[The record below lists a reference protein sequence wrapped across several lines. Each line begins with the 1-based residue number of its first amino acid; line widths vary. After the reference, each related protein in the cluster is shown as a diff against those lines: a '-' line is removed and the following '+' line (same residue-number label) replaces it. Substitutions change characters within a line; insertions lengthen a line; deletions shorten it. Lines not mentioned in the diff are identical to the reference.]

1 MRLSDSFL
9 EQLRANTDIES
20 VISPYVNLRRRGK
33 NLVGLCP
40 FHNEKTPSFTVYPE
54 NGSFYCFGCGV
65 GGDVI
70 TFVRRMENFDY
81 MEAVKQLADRA
92 GMALPEDGY
101 DDTLAKKRTAVLAAN
116 RAAAK
121 FFHSQLFT
129 DRGRHALNY
138 FLDRG
143 LTMETIRHF
152 GLGFAPD
159 DWRAL
164 KNHLNE
170 QGFDDILLESANLL
184 RRSDKNGKVS
194 YYDNF
199 RNRVMFPIIDPR
211 GNVIAFGGRVL
222 DDSKPKYINT
232 SDTLVYKKSNG
243 VFALNF
249 AKNGNDGKLIIA
261 EGYMDV
267 IALHQAGFTNAVACL
282 GTALTKE
289 QANLLSRYA
298 DEIILSYDA
307 DEAGQKATARAL
319 GIFGTTGMEI
329 KVLRLTGG
337 KDPDEIIKKYGAQRF
352 RDIINGAA
360 NDTEYR
366 LLRARQGIDLSTD
379 DGKVKYL
386 SAATEV
392 LAGIPSP
399 VEVDVY
405 ASRLANEL
413 GVDKLAIESQVKYK
427 REGLRKR
434 RMAQREQDQ
443 KRLLINGQ
451 NTKNPER
458 SQHLRAAKAE
468 ETLIASL
475 MRNPDFY
482 NKLKDELSAD
492 YFVTALNRR
501 IFSVILSR
509 LDEGGNTE
517 PYFLSSEFTPDEMDN
532 YMNKKCGFL
541 GVTHGYSSDSRDLE
555 KSIRENDE
563 HRADAVKATSVMAY
577 QIQKFIGSYTAAM
590 NGLDAVV
597 FTAGMGENNP
607 ELRDRACTD
616 MDYYGIKIDREL
628 NAKVHHQPN
637 TVEISTPDSKVKV
650 YVLPTNEE
658 LMIASDTEAIVRKLG
673 K

>member
-1 MRLSDSFL
+1 MRLSDGFL

-70 TFVRRMENFDY
+70 TFVRRMENLDY

-501 IFSVILSR
+501 IFSVILRALTRAATPNRISSR
-509 LDEGGNTE
+509 PSSLPMRWTRSSA
-517 PYFLSSEFTPDEMDN
+517 YSALRLS
-532 YMNKKCGFL
+532 
-541 GVTHGYSSDSRDLE
+541 
-555 KSIRENDE
+555 
-563 HRADAVKATSVMAY
+563 
-577 QIQKFIGSYTAAM
+577 
-590 NGLDAVV
+590 
-597 FTAGMGENNP
+597 
-607 ELRDRACTD
+607 
-616 MDYYGIKIDREL
+616 
-628 NAKVHHQPN
+628 
-637 TVEISTPDSKVKV
+637 
-650 YVLPTNEE
+650 
-658 LMIASDTEAIVRKLG
+658 
-673 K
+673 

>member
-1 MRLSDSFL
+1 MRLSDAFL

-70 TFVRRMENFDY
+70 TFVRRMENLDY

-121 FFHSQLFT
+121 FFHLQLFT
-129 DRGRHALNY
+129 EQGRQALDY

-143 LTMETIRHF
+143 LAPETIRHF
-152 GLGFAPD
+152 GLGFAPN

-164 KNHLNE
+164 KRHLNE
-170 QGFDDILLESANLL
+170 QGFDDVLLESANLL

-298 DEIILSYDA
+298 DTIILSYDA

-329 KVLRLTGG
+329 KVLHLEGG
-337 KDPDEIIKKYGAQRF
+337 KDPDEIIKNYGAQRF
-352 RDIINGAA
+352 QAIIDGAA

-366 LLRARQGIDLSTD
+366 LLKARQGIDLATD

-386 SAATEV
+386 SVAAEI
-392 LAGIPSP
+392 LAEIGSP

-405 ASRLANEL
+405 ASRLAHEL
-413 GVDKLAIESQVKYK
+413 GVDKLAIQSQVKYK
-427 REGLRKR
+427 REGLKKR
-434 RMAQREQDQ
+434 RAVKREQEQ
-443 KRLLINGQ
+443 TRLLINGQ

-458 SQHLRAAKAE
+458 AQHLRAAKAE

-482 NKLKDELSAD
+482 NKLKDGLSAD

-501 IFSVILSR
+501 IFSIVLSR
-509 LDEGGNTE
+509 LEEGGNTE
-517 PYFLSSEFTPDEMDN
+517 PYFLSSEFTPDEMDEVERIFRSATQLSN
-532 YMNKKCGFL
+532 TVDECADCIKILKEEKNKPE
-541 GVTHGYSSDSRDLE
+541 T
-555 KSIRENDE
+555 
-563 HRADAVKATSVMAY
+563 VKAS
-577 QIQKFIGSYTAAM
+577 
-590 NGLDAVV
+590 
-597 FTAGMGENNP
+597 
-607 ELRDRACTD
+607 ELSDEDFAKLFRSD
-616 MDYYGIKIDREL
+616 KRE
-628 NAKVHHQPN
+628 
-637 TVEISTPDSKVKV
+637 
-650 YVLPTNEE
+650 
-658 LMIASDTEAIVRKLG
+658 
-673 K
+673 

>member
-70 TFVRRMENFDY
+70 TFVRRMENLDY

-129 DRGRHALNY
+129 DRGRPALNY

-152 GLGFAPD
+152 GLGFAPN

-298 DEIILSYDA
+298 NEIILSYDA

-501 IFSVILSR
+501 IFSVVLSR

-517 PYFLSSEFTPDEMDN
+517 PYFLSSEFTPDEMDEVERI
-532 YMNKKCGFL
+532 FR
-541 GVTHGYSSDSRDLE
+541 S
-555 KSIRENDE
+555 
-563 HRADAVKATSVMAY
+563 
-577 QIQKFIGSYTAAM
+577 AAQ
-590 NGLDAVV
+590 LS
-597 FTAGMGENNP
+597 
-607 ELRDRACTD
+607 
-616 MDYYGIKIDREL
+616 
-628 NAKVHHQPN
+628 N
-637 TVEISTPDSKVKV
+637 TVEECVDCIKILKEEKNKPESIKASELSDDDFAKLFRPDKQ
-650 YVLPTNEE
+650 
-658 LMIASDTEAIVRKLG
+658 D
-673 K
+673 

>member
-70 TFVRRMENFDY
+70 TFVRRMENLDY
-81 MEAVKQLADRA
+81 MEAVKQLADRV

-143 LTMETIRHF
+143 LTMKTIRHF

-184 RRSDKNGKVS
+184 RRSDKSGKVS

-249 AKNGNDGKLIIA
+249 AMNGNDGKLIIA

-517 PYFLSSEFTPDEMDN
+517 PYFLSSEFTPDEMDEVERI
-532 YMNKKCGFL
+532 FR
-541 GVTHGYSSDSRDLE
+541 S
-555 KSIRENDE
+555 
-563 HRADAVKATSVMAY
+563 
-577 QIQKFIGSYTAAM
+577 AAQ
-590 NGLDAVV
+590 LS
-597 FTAGMGENNP
+597 
-607 ELRDRACTD
+607 
-616 MDYYGIKIDREL
+616 
-628 NAKVHHQPN
+628 N
-637 TVEISTPDSKVKV
+637 TVEECADCIKILKEEKNKPESIKASELSDDDFAKLFRPDKQ
-650 YVLPTNEE
+650 
-658 LMIASDTEAIVRKLG
+658 D
-673 K
+673 

>member
-1 MRLSDSFL
+1 MRLSDAFL

-40 FHNEKTPSFTVYPE
+40 FHNEKTPSFKVYPE

-70 TFVRRMENFDY
+70 TFVRRMENLDY

-121 FFHSQLFT
+121 FFHAQLFT
-129 DRGRHALNY
+129 EQGRQALDY

-143 LTMETIRHF
+143 LAPETIRHF
-152 GLGFAPD
+152 GLGFAPN

-164 KNHLNE
+164 KRHLNE

-298 DEIILSYDA
+298 DTIILSYDA

-329 KVLRLTGG
+329 KVLHLEGG

-352 RDIINGAA
+352 QAIIDGAA

-366 LLRARQGIDLSTD
+366 LLKARQGIDLATD

-386 SAATEV
+386 SVAAEI
-392 LAGIPSP
+392 LAEIGSP

-405 ASRLANEL
+405 ASRLAHEL
-413 GVDKLAIESQVKYK
+413 GVDKLAIQSQVKYK
-427 REGLRKR
+427 REGLKKR
-434 RMAQREQDQ
+434 RTVKREQEQ
-443 KRLLINGQ
+443 TRLLINGQ

-458 SQHLRAAKAE
+458 AQHLRAAKAE

-482 NKLKDELSAD
+482 NKLKDGLSAD

-501 IFSVILSR
+501 IFSVVLSR
-509 LDEGGNTE
+509 LEEGGNTE
-517 PYFLSSEFTPDEMDN
+517 PYFLSSEFTPDEMDEVERIFRSAAQLSN
-532 YMNKKCGFL
+532 TVDECADCIKILKEEKNKPE
-541 GVTHGYSSDSRDLE
+541 T
-555 KSIRENDE
+555 
-563 HRADAVKATSVMAY
+563 VKAS
-577 QIQKFIGSYTAAM
+577 
-590 NGLDAVV
+590 
-597 FTAGMGENNP
+597 
-607 ELRDRACTD
+607 ELSDEDFAKLFRSD
-616 MDYYGIKIDREL
+616 KRE
-628 NAKVHHQPN
+628 
-637 TVEISTPDSKVKV
+637 
-650 YVLPTNEE
+650 
-658 LMIASDTEAIVRKLG
+658 
-673 K
+673 

>member
-70 TFVRRMENFDY
+70 TFVRRMENLDY

-92 GMALPEDGY
+92 GIALPEDGY

-517 PYFLSSEFTPDEMDN
+517 PYFLSSEFTPDEMDEVERI
-532 YMNKKCGFL
+532 FR
-541 GVTHGYSSDSRDLE
+541 S
-555 KSIRENDE
+555 
-563 HRADAVKATSVMAY
+563 
-577 QIQKFIGSYTAAM
+577 AAQ
-590 NGLDAVV
+590 LS
-597 FTAGMGENNP
+597 
-607 ELRDRACTD
+607 
-616 MDYYGIKIDREL
+616 
-628 NAKVHHQPN
+628 N
-637 TVEISTPDSKVKV
+637 TVEECVDCIKILK
-650 YVLPTNEE
+650 EE
-658 LMIASDTEAIVRKLG
+658 KNKPESIKASDLSDDDFAKLFRPD
-673 K
+673 KRE

>member
-70 TFVRRMENFDY
+70 TFVRRMENLDY

-386 SAATEV
+386 SAAAEI
-392 LAGIPSP
+392 LAEIGSP

-405 ASRLANEL
+405 ASRLAHEL
-413 GVDKLAIESQVKYK
+413 GVDKLAIQSQVKYK
-427 REGLRKR
+427 REGLKKR
-434 RMAQREQDQ
+434 RAVKREQEQ
-443 KRLLINGQ
+443 MRLLINGQ

-458 SQHLRAAKAE
+458 AQHLRAAKAE

-517 PYFLSSEFTPDEMDN
+517 PYFLSSAFTPDEMDEVERIFRSAAQLSN
-532 YMNKKCGFL
+532 T
-541 GVTHGYSSDSRDLE
+541 V
-555 KSIRENDE
+555 DE
-563 HRADAVKATSVMAY
+563 CAD
-577 QIQKFIGSYTAAM
+577 
-590 NGLDAVV
+590 
-597 FTAGMGENNP
+597 
-607 ELRDRACTD
+607 C
-616 MDYYGIKIDREL
+616 IKILKEEKNKPESIKASEL
-628 NAKVHHQPN
+628 SDEDFAK
-637 TVEISTPDSKVKV
+637 
-650 YVLPTNEE
+650 LFR
-658 LMIASDTEAIVRKLG
+658 SDKRG
-673 K
+673 

>member
-70 TFVRRMENFDY
+70 TFVRRMENLDY
-81 MEAVKQLADRA
+81 MEAVKQLADRV

-143 LTMETIRHF
+143 LTMKTIRHF

-184 RRSDKNGKVS
+184 RRSDKSGKVS

-329 KVLRLTGG
+329 KVLRLAGG

-458 SQHLRAAKAE
+458 SQHMRAAKAE

-517 PYFLSSEFTPDEMDN
+517 PYFLSSEFTPDEMDEVERI
-532 YMNKKCGFL
+532 FR
-541 GVTHGYSSDSRDLE
+541 S
-555 KSIRENDE
+555 
-563 HRADAVKATSVMAY
+563 
-577 QIQKFIGSYTAAM
+577 AAQ
-590 NGLDAVV
+590 LS
-597 FTAGMGENNP
+597 
-607 ELRDRACTD
+607 
-616 MDYYGIKIDREL
+616 
-628 NAKVHHQPN
+628 N
-637 TVEISTPDSKVKV
+637 TVEECADCIKILKEEKNKPESIKASELSDDDFAKLFRPDKQ
-650 YVLPTNEE
+650 
-658 LMIASDTEAIVRKLG
+658 D
-673 K
+673 

>member
-70 TFVRRMENFDY
+70 TFVRRMENLDY
-81 MEAVKQLADRA
+81 MEAVKQLADRV

-143 LTMETIRHF
+143 LTMKTIRHF

-184 RRSDKNGKVS
+184 RRSDKSGKVS

-366 LLRARQGIDLSTD
+366 LLRARQG
-379 DGKVKYL
+379 
-386 SAATEV
+386 
-392 LAGIPSP
+392 
-399 VEVDVY
+399 
-405 ASRLANEL
+405 
-413 GVDKLAIESQVKYK
+413 
-427 REGLRKR
+427 
-434 RMAQREQDQ
+434 
-443 KRLLINGQ
+443 
-451 NTKNPER
+451 
-458 SQHLRAAKAE
+458 
-468 ETLIASL
+468 
-475 MRNPDFY
+475 
-482 NKLKDELSAD
+482 
-492 YFVTALNRR
+492 
-501 IFSVILSR
+501 
-509 LDEGGNTE
+509 
-517 PYFLSSEFTPDEMDN
+517 
-532 YMNKKCGFL
+532 
-541 GVTHGYSSDSRDLE
+541 
-555 KSIRENDE
+555 
-563 HRADAVKATSVMAY
+563 
-577 QIQKFIGSYTAAM
+577 
-590 NGLDAVV
+590 
-597 FTAGMGENNP
+597 
-607 ELRDRACTD
+607 
-616 MDYYGIKIDREL
+616 
-628 NAKVHHQPN
+628 
-637 TVEISTPDSKVKV
+637 
-650 YVLPTNEE
+650 
-658 LMIASDTEAIVRKLG
+658 
-673 K
+673 

>member
-70 TFVRRMENFDY
+70 TFVRRMENLDY

-170 QGFDDILLESANLL
+170 QGFDDVLLESANLL

-517 PYFLSSEFTPDEMDN
+517 PYFLSSEFTPDEMDEVERI
-532 YMNKKCGFL
+532 FR
-541 GVTHGYSSDSRDLE
+541 S
-555 KSIRENDE
+555 
-563 HRADAVKATSVMAY
+563 ATQLS
-577 QIQKFIGSYTAAM
+577 
-590 NGLDAVV
+590 
-597 FTAGMGENNP
+597 
-607 ELRDRACTD
+607 
-616 MDYYGIKIDREL
+616 
-628 NAKVHHQPN
+628 N
-637 TVEISTPDSKVKV
+637 TVEECVDCIKILK
-650 YVLPTNEE
+650 EE
-658 LMIASDTEAIVRKLG
+658 KNKPESIKASDLSDDDFAKLFRPD
-673 K
+673 KRE

>member
-1 MRLSDSFL
+1 MRLSDAFL

-70 TFVRRMENFDY
+70 TFVRRMENLDY

-121 FFHSQLFT
+121 FFHAQLYT
-129 DRGRHALNY
+129 EQGRQALDY

-143 LTMETIRHF
+143 LAPETIRHF
-152 GLGFAPD
+152 GLGFAPN
-159 DWRAL
+159 DWRTL
-164 KNHLNE
+164 KRHLNE
-170 QGFDDILLESANLL
+170 QGFDDVLLESANLL

-298 DEIILSYDA
+298 DTIILSYDA

-329 KVLRLTGG
+329 KVLHLEGG
-337 KDPDEIIKKYGAQRF
+337 KDPDEIIKNYGAQRF
-352 RDIINGAA
+352 QAIIDGAA

-366 LLRARQGIDLSTD
+366 LLKARQGIDLATD

-386 SAATEV
+386 SAAAEI
-392 LAGIPSP
+392 LAEIGSP

-405 ASRLANEL
+405 ASRLAHEL
-413 GVDKLAIESQVKYK
+413 GVDKLAIQSQVKYK
-427 REGLRKR
+427 REGLKKR
-434 RMAQREQDQ
+434 RAVKREQEQ
-443 KRLLINGQ
+443 TRLLINGQ

-458 SQHLRAAKAE
+458 AQHLRAAKAE

-482 NKLKDELSAD
+482 NKLKDGLSAD

-501 IFSVILSR
+501 IFSVVLSR
-509 LDEGGNTE
+509 LEEGGNTE
-517 PYFLSSEFTPDEMDN
+517 PYFLSSEFTPDEMDEVERIFRSAAQLSN
-532 YMNKKCGFL
+532 TVDECADCIKILKEEKNKPE
-541 GVTHGYSSDSRDLE
+541 T
-555 KSIRENDE
+555 
-563 HRADAVKATSVMAY
+563 VKAS
-577 QIQKFIGSYTAAM
+577 
-590 NGLDAVV
+590 
-597 FTAGMGENNP
+597 
-607 ELRDRACTD
+607 ELSDEDFAKLFRSD
-616 MDYYGIKIDREL
+616 KRE
-628 NAKVHHQPN
+628 
-637 TVEISTPDSKVKV
+637 
-650 YVLPTNEE
+650 
-658 LMIASDTEAIVRKLG
+658 
-673 K
+673 

>member
-70 TFVRRMENFDY
+70 TFVRRMENLDY

-386 SAATEV
+386 SAATEM

-482 NKLKDELSAD
+482 NKLRDELSAD

-517 PYFLSSEFTPDEMDN
+517 PYFLSSEFTPDEMDEVERI
-532 YMNKKCGFL
+532 FR
-541 GVTHGYSSDSRDLE
+541 S
-555 KSIRENDE
+555 
-563 HRADAVKATSVMAY
+563 ATQLS
-577 QIQKFIGSYTAAM
+577 
-590 NGLDAVV
+590 
-597 FTAGMGENNP
+597 
-607 ELRDRACTD
+607 
-616 MDYYGIKIDREL
+616 
-628 NAKVHHQPN
+628 N
-637 TVEISTPDSKVKV
+637 TVEECADCIKILK
-650 YVLPTNEE
+650 EE
-658 LMIASDTEAIVRKLG
+658 KNKPESIKASELSDEDFAKLFRSD
-673 K
+673 KRE

>member
-70 TFVRRMENFDY
+70 TFVRRMENLDY

-170 QGFDDILLESANLL
+170 QGFDDVLLESANLL

-482 NKLKDELSAD
+482 NKLRDELSAD

-517 PYFLSSEFTPDEMDN
+517 PYFLSSEFTPDEMDEVERIFRSAAQLSN
-532 YMNKKCGFL
+532 IVEEC
-541 GVTHGYSSDSRDLE
+541 
-555 KSIRENDE
+555 
-563 HRADAVKATSVMAY
+563 AD
-577 QIQKFIGSYTAAM
+577 
-590 NGLDAVV
+590 
-597 FTAGMGENNP
+597 
-607 ELRDRACTD
+607 C
-616 MDYYGIKIDREL
+616 IKILKEEKNKPESIKASEL
-628 NAKVHHQPN
+628 SDDDFAKLFR
-637 TVEISTPDSKVKV
+637 PDKQ
-650 YVLPTNEE
+650 
-658 LMIASDTEAIVRKLG
+658 D
-673 K
+673 

>member
-70 TFVRRMENFDY
+70 TFVRRMENLDY

-199 RNRVMFPIIDPR
+199 RNRVIFPIIDPR

-249 AKNGNDGKLIIA
+249 AKKGNDGKLIIA

-352 RDIINGAA
+352 CDIINGAA

-517 PYFLSSEFTPDEMDN
+517 PYFLSSAFTPDEMDEVERI
-532 YMNKKCGFL
+532 FR
-541 GVTHGYSSDSRDLE
+541 S
-555 KSIRENDE
+555 
-563 HRADAVKATSVMAY
+563 
-577 QIQKFIGSYTAAM
+577 AAQ
-590 NGLDAVV
+590 LS
-597 FTAGMGENNP
+597 
-607 ELRDRACTD
+607 
-616 MDYYGIKIDREL
+616 
-628 NAKVHHQPN
+628 N
-637 TVEISTPDSKVKV
+637 TVEECVDCIKILK
-650 YVLPTNEE
+650 EE
-658 LMIASDTEAIVRKLG
+658 KNKPESIKASELSDDDFAKLFRLD
-673 K
+673 KQD

>member
-1 MRLSDSFL
+1 MRLSDAFL

-70 TFVRRMENFDY
+70 TFVRRMENLDY

-129 DRGRHALNY
+129 EQGRQALDY

-143 LTMETIRHF
+143 LAPETIRHF
-152 GLGFAPD
+152 GLGFAPN

-164 KNHLNE
+164 KRHLNE
-170 QGFDDILLESANLL
+170 QGFDDVLLESANLL

-298 DEIILSYDA
+298 DTIILSYDA

-319 GIFGTTGMEI
+319 GIFGITGMEI
-329 KVLRLTGG
+329 KVLHLEGG

-352 RDIINGAA
+352 QAIIDGAA

-366 LLRARQGIDLSTD
+366 LLKARQGIDLATD

-386 SAATEV
+386 SAAAEI
-392 LAGIPSP
+392 LAEIGSP

-405 ASRLANEL
+405 ASRLAHEL
-413 GVDKLAIESQVKYK
+413 GVDKLAIQSQVKYK
-427 REGLRKR
+427 REGLKKR
-434 RMAQREQDQ
+434 RAVKREQEQ
-443 KRLLINGQ
+443 TRLLINGQ

-475 MRNPDFY
+475 MRNSDFY
-482 NKLKDELSAD
+482 NKLKDGLSAD
-492 YFVTALNRR
+492 YFVTAFNRR
-501 IFSVILSR
+501 IFSVVLSR
-509 LDEGGNTE
+509 LEEGGNTE
-517 PYFLSSEFTPDEMDN
+517 PYFLSSEFTPDEMDEVERIFRSAAQLSN
-532 YMNKKCGFL
+532 TVDECADCIKILKEEKNKPE
-541 GVTHGYSSDSRDLE
+541 T
-555 KSIRENDE
+555 
-563 HRADAVKATSVMAY
+563 VKAS
-577 QIQKFIGSYTAAM
+577 
-590 NGLDAVV
+590 
-597 FTAGMGENNP
+597 
-607 ELRDRACTD
+607 ELSDEDFAKLFRSD
-616 MDYYGIKIDREL
+616 KRE
-628 NAKVHHQPN
+628 
-637 TVEISTPDSKVKV
+637 
-650 YVLPTNEE
+650 
-658 LMIASDTEAIVRKLG
+658 
-673 K
+673 

>member
-70 TFVRRMENFDY
+70 TFVRRMENLDY

-392 LAGIPSP
+392 LAWIPSP

-434 RMAQREQDQ
+434 RMAQHEQDQ

-482 NKLKDELSAD
+482 NKLRDELSAD
-492 YFVTALNRR
+492 YFVTAINRR

-517 PYFLSSEFTPDEMDN
+517 PYFLSSEFTPDEMDEVERI
-532 YMNKKCGFL
+532 FR
-541 GVTHGYSSDSRDLE
+541 S
-555 KSIRENDE
+555 
-563 HRADAVKATSVMAY
+563 
-577 QIQKFIGSYTAAM
+577 AAQ
-590 NGLDAVV
+590 LS
-597 FTAGMGENNP
+597 
-607 ELRDRACTD
+607 
-616 MDYYGIKIDREL
+616 
-628 NAKVHHQPN
+628 N
-637 TVEISTPDSKVKV
+637 TVEECADCIKILKEEKNKPESIKASELSDDDFAKLFRPDKQ
-650 YVLPTNEE
+650 
-658 LMIASDTEAIVRKLG
+658 D
-673 K
+673 

>member
-1 MRLSDSFL
+1 MRLSDAFL

-70 TFVRRMENFDY
+70 TFVRRMENLDY

-121 FFHSQLFT
+121 FFHAQLYT
-129 DRGRHALNY
+129 EQGRQALDY
-138 FLDRG
+138 FLDRC
-143 LTMETIRHF
+143 LAPETIRHF
-152 GLGFAPD
+152 GLGFAPN

-164 KNHLNE
+164 KRHLNE
-170 QGFDDILLESANLL
+170 QGFDDVLLESANLL

-298 DEIILSYDA
+298 DTIILSYDA

-329 KVLRLTGG
+329 KVLHLEGG
-337 KDPDEIIKKYGAQRF
+337 KDPDEIIKNYGAQRF
-352 RDIINGAA
+352 QAIIDGAA

-366 LLRARQGIDLSTD
+366 LLKARQGIDLATD

-386 SAATEV
+386 SVAAEI
-392 LAGIPSP
+392 LAEIGSP

-405 ASRLANEL
+405 ASRLAHEL
-413 GVDKLAIESQVKYK
+413 GVDKLAIQSQVKYK
-427 REGLRKR
+427 REGLKKR
-434 RMAQREQDQ
+434 RAVKREQEQ
-443 KRLLINGQ
+443 TRLLINGQ

-458 SQHLRAAKAE
+458 AQHLRAAKAE

-482 NKLKDELSAD
+482 NKLKDGLSAD

-501 IFSVILSR
+501 IFSIVLSR
-509 LDEGGNTE
+509 LEEGRNTE
-517 PYFLSSEFTPDEMDN
+517 PYFLSSEFTPDEMDEVERIFRSATQLSN
-532 YMNKKCGFL
+532 TVDECADCIKILKEEKNKPE
-541 GVTHGYSSDSRDLE
+541 T
-555 KSIRENDE
+555 
-563 HRADAVKATSVMAY
+563 VKAS
-577 QIQKFIGSYTAAM
+577 
-590 NGLDAVV
+590 
-597 FTAGMGENNP
+597 
-607 ELRDRACTD
+607 ELSDEDFAKLFRSD
-616 MDYYGIKIDREL
+616 KRE
-628 NAKVHHQPN
+628 
-637 TVEISTPDSKVKV
+637 
-650 YVLPTNEE
+650 
-658 LMIASDTEAIVRKLG
+658 
-673 K
+673 

>member
-1 MRLSDSFL
+1 MRLSDAFL

-70 TFVRRMENFDY
+70 TFVRRMENLDY

-121 FFHSQLFT
+121 FFHAQLYT
-129 DRGRHALNY
+129 VQGRQALDY

-143 LTMETIRHF
+143 LAPETIRHF
-152 GLGFAPD
+152 GLGFAPN

-164 KNHLNE
+164 KRHLNE

-232 SDTLVYKKSNG
+232 SDTLIYKKSNG

-298 DEIILSYDA
+298 DTIILSYDA

-329 KVLRLTGG
+329 KVLHLEGG
-337 KDPDEIIKKYGAQRF
+337 KDPDEIIKNYGAQRF
-352 RDIINGAA
+352 QAIIDGAA

-366 LLRARQGIDLSTD
+366 LLKARQGIDLATD

-386 SAATEV
+386 SAAAEI
-392 LAGIPSP
+392 LAEIGSP

-405 ASRLANEL
+405 ASRLAHEL
-413 GVDKLAIESQVKYK
+413 GVDKLAIQSQVKYK
-427 REGLRKR
+427 REGLKKR
-434 RMAQREQDQ
+434 RAVKREQEQ
-443 KRLLINGQ
+443 TRLLINGQ

-458 SQHLRAAKAE
+458 AQHLRAAKAE

-482 NKLKDELSAD
+482 NKLKDGLSAD

-501 IFSVILSR
+501 IFSVVLSR
-509 LDEGGNTE
+509 LEEGGNTE
-517 PYFLSSEFTPDEMDN
+517 PYFLSSEFTPDEMDEVERIFRSAAQLSN
-532 YMNKKCGFL
+532 TVDECADCIKILKEEKNKPE
-541 GVTHGYSSDSRDLE
+541 T
-555 KSIRENDE
+555 
-563 HRADAVKATSVMAY
+563 VKAS
-577 QIQKFIGSYTAAM
+577 
-590 NGLDAVV
+590 
-597 FTAGMGENNP
+597 
-607 ELRDRACTD
+607 ELSDEDFAKLFRSD
-616 MDYYGIKIDREL
+616 KRE
-628 NAKVHHQPN
+628 
-637 TVEISTPDSKVKV
+637 
-650 YVLPTNEE
+650 
-658 LMIASDTEAIVRKLG
+658 
-673 K
+673 

>member
-70 TFVRRMENFDY
+70 TFVRRMENLDY

-101 DDTLAKKRTAVLAAN
+101 DDTLAKKRTSVLAAN

-159 DWRAL
+159 DWRTL

-366 LLRARQGIDLSTD
+366 LIRARQGIDLSTD

-517 PYFLSSEFTPDEMDN
+517 PYFLSSEFTPDEMDEVERI
-532 YMNKKCGFL
+532 FR
-541 GVTHGYSSDSRDLE
+541 S
-555 KSIRENDE
+555 
-563 HRADAVKATSVMAY
+563 
-577 QIQKFIGSYTAAM
+577 AAQ
-590 NGLDAVV
+590 LS
-597 FTAGMGENNP
+597 
-607 ELRDRACTD
+607 
-616 MDYYGIKIDREL
+616 
-628 NAKVHHQPN
+628 N
-637 TVEISTPDSKVKV
+637 TVEECADCIKILKEEKNKPESIKASELSDDDFAKLFRPDKQ
-650 YVLPTNEE
+650 
-658 LMIASDTEAIVRKLG
+658 D
-673 K
+673 

>member
-1 MRLSDSFL
+1 MRLSDAFL
-9 EQLRANTDIES
+9 EQLRANTAIES

-70 TFVRRMENFDY
+70 TFVRRMENLDY

-116 RAAAK
+116 RATAK

-129 DRGRHALNY
+129 EQGRQALDY

-143 LTMETIRHF
+143 LAPETIRHF
-152 GLGFAPD
+152 GLGFAPN

-164 KNHLNE
+164 KRHLNE
-170 QGFDDILLESANLL
+170 QGFDDVLLESANLL

-298 DEIILSYDA
+298 DTIILSYDA

-329 KVLRLTGG
+329 KVLHLEGG
-337 KDPDEIIKKYGAQRF
+337 KDPDEIIKNYGAQRF
-352 RDIINGAA
+352 QAIIDGAA

-366 LLRARQGIDLSTD
+366 LLKARQGIDLATD

-386 SAATEV
+386 SAAAEI
-392 LAGIPSP
+392 LAEIGSP

-405 ASRLANEL
+405 ASRLAHEL
-413 GVDKLAIESQVKYK
+413 GVDKLAIQSQVKYK
-427 REGLRKR
+427 REGLKKR
-434 RMAQREQDQ
+434 RAVKREQEQ
-443 KRLLINGQ
+443 TRLLINGQ

-458 SQHLRAAKAE
+458 AQHLRAAKAE

-482 NKLKDELSAD
+482 NKLKDGLSAD

-501 IFSVILSR
+501 IFSVVLSR
-509 LDEGGNTE
+509 LEEGGNTE
-517 PYFLSSEFTPDEMDN
+517 PYFLSSEFTPDEMDEVERIFRSAAQLSN
-532 YMNKKCGFL
+532 TVDECADCIKILKEEKNKPE
-541 GVTHGYSSDSRDLE
+541 T
-555 KSIRENDE
+555 
-563 HRADAVKATSVMAY
+563 VKAS
-577 QIQKFIGSYTAAM
+577 
-590 NGLDAVV
+590 
-597 FTAGMGENNP
+597 
-607 ELRDRACTD
+607 ELSDEDFAKLFRSD
-616 MDYYGIKIDREL
+616 KRE
-628 NAKVHHQPN
+628 
-637 TVEISTPDSKVKV
+637 
-650 YVLPTNEE
+650 
-658 LMIASDTEAIVRKLG
+658 
-673 K
+673 

>member
-70 TFVRRMENFDY
+70 TFVRRMENLDY

-249 AKNGNDGKLIIA
+249 AKKGNDGKLIIA

-517 PYFLSSEFTPDEMDN
+517 PYFLSSEFTPDEMDEVERI
-532 YMNKKCGFL
+532 FR
-541 GVTHGYSSDSRDLE
+541 S
-555 KSIRENDE
+555 
-563 HRADAVKATSVMAY
+563 
-577 QIQKFIGSYTAAM
+577 AAQ
-590 NGLDAVV
+590 LS
-597 FTAGMGENNP
+597 
-607 ELRDRACTD
+607 
-616 MDYYGIKIDREL
+616 
-628 NAKVHHQPN
+628 N
-637 TVEISTPDSKVKV
+637 TVEECVDCIKILK
-650 YVLPTNEE
+650 EE
-658 LMIASDTEAIVRKLG
+658 KNKPESIKASDLSDDDFAKLFRPD
-673 K
+673 KRE

>member
-1 MRLSDSFL
+1 MRLSDAFL
-9 EQLRANTDIES
+9 EQLRANTAIES

-70 TFVRRMENFDY
+70 TFVRRMENLDY

-121 FFHSQLFT
+121 FFHAQLYT
-129 DRGRHALNY
+129 EQGRQALDY

-143 LTMETIRHF
+143 LAPETIRHF
-152 GLGFAPD
+152 GLGFAPN

-164 KNHLNE
+164 KRHLNE

-298 DEIILSYDA
+298 DTIILSYDA

-329 KVLRLTGG
+329 KVLHLEGG
-337 KDPDEIIKKYGAQRF
+337 KDPDEIIKNYGAQRF
-352 RDIINGAA
+352 QAIIDGAA

-366 LLRARQGIDLSTD
+366 LLKARQGIDLATD

-386 SAATEV
+386 SAAAEI
-392 LAGIPSP
+392 LAEIGSP

-405 ASRLANEL
+405 ASRLAHEL
-413 GVDKLAIESQVKYK
+413 GVDKLAIQSQVKYK
-427 REGLRKR
+427 REGLKKR
-434 RMAQREQDQ
+434 RAVKREQEQ
-443 KRLLINGQ
+443 TRLLINGQ

-458 SQHLRAAKAE
+458 AQHLRAAKAE

-482 NKLKDELSAD
+482 NKLKDGLSAD

-501 IFSVILSR
+501 IFSVVLSR
-509 LDEGGNTE
+509 LEEGGNTE
-517 PYFLSSEFTPDEMDN
+517 PYFLSSEFTPDEMDEVERIFRSAAQLSN
-532 YMNKKCGFL
+532 TVDECADCIKILKEEKNKPE
-541 GVTHGYSSDSRDLE
+541 T
-555 KSIRENDE
+555 
-563 HRADAVKATSVMAY
+563 VKAS
-577 QIQKFIGSYTAAM
+577 
-590 NGLDAVV
+590 
-597 FTAGMGENNP
+597 
-607 ELRDRACTD
+607 ELSDEDFAKLFRSD
-616 MDYYGIKIDREL
+616 KRE
-628 NAKVHHQPN
+628 
-637 TVEISTPDSKVKV
+637 
-650 YVLPTNEE
+650 
-658 LMIASDTEAIVRKLG
+658 
-673 K
+673 

>member
-1 MRLSDSFL
+1 MRLSDAFL
-9 EQLRANTDIES
+9 EQLHANTDIES

-70 TFVRRMENFDY
+70 TFVRRMENLDY

-121 FFHSQLFT
+121 FFHAQLYT
-129 DRGRHALNY
+129 EQGRRALDY

-143 LTMETIRHF
+143 LAPETIRHF
-152 GLGFAPD
+152 GLGFAPN

-164 KNHLNE
+164 KRHLNE
-170 QGFDDILLESANLL
+170 QGFDDVLLESANLL

-298 DEIILSYDA
+298 DTIILSYDA

-329 KVLRLTGG
+329 KVLHLEGG
-337 KDPDEIIKKYGAQRF
+337 KDPDEIIKNYGAQRF
-352 RDIINGAA
+352 QAIIDGAA

-366 LLRARQGIDLSTD
+366 LLKARQGIDLATD

-386 SAATEV
+386 SVAAEI
-392 LAGIPSP
+392 LAEIGSP

-405 ASRLANEL
+405 ASRLAHEL
-413 GVDKLAIESQVKYK
+413 GVDKLAIQSQVKYK
-427 REGLRKR
+427 REGLKKR
-434 RMAQREQDQ
+434 RAVKREQEQ
-443 KRLLINGQ
+443 TRLLINGQ

-458 SQHLRAAKAE
+458 AQHLRAAKAE

-482 NKLKDELSAD
+482 NKLKDGLSAD

-501 IFSVILSR
+501 IFSVVLSR
-509 LDEGGNTE
+509 LEEGGNTE
-517 PYFLSSEFTPDEMDN
+517 PYFLSSEFTPDEMDEVERIFRSAAQLSN
-532 YMNKKCGFL
+532 TVDECADCIKILKEEKNKPE
-541 GVTHGYSSDSRDLE
+541 T
-555 KSIRENDE
+555 
-563 HRADAVKATSVMAY
+563 VKAS
-577 QIQKFIGSYTAAM
+577 
-590 NGLDAVV
+590 
-597 FTAGMGENNP
+597 
-607 ELRDRACTD
+607 ELSDEDFAKLFRSD
-616 MDYYGIKIDREL
+616 KRE
-628 NAKVHHQPN
+628 
-637 TVEISTPDSKVKV
+637 
-650 YVLPTNEE
+650 
-658 LMIASDTEAIVRKLG
+658 
-673 K
+673 

>member
-70 TFVRRMENFDY
+70 TFVRRMENLDY

-121 FFHSQLFT
+121 FFHYQLFT

-170 QGFDDILLESANLL
+170 QGFDDVLLESANLL

-475 MRNPDFY
+475 MRNPDFH
-482 NKLKDELSAD
+482 NKLRDELSAD

-517 PYFLSSEFTPDEMDN
+517 PYFLSSEFTPDEMDEVERI
-532 YMNKKCGFL
+532 FR
-541 GVTHGYSSDSRDLE
+541 S
-555 KSIRENDE
+555 
-563 HRADAVKATSVMAY
+563 
-577 QIQKFIGSYTAAM
+577 AAQ
-590 NGLDAVV
+590 LS
-597 FTAGMGENNP
+597 
-607 ELRDRACTD
+607 
-616 MDYYGIKIDREL
+616 
-628 NAKVHHQPN
+628 N
-637 TVEISTPDSKVKV
+637 TVEECADCIKILKEEKNKPESIKASELSDDDFAKLFRPDKQ
-650 YVLPTNEE
+650 
-658 LMIASDTEAIVRKLG
+658 D
-673 K
+673 